1 MCLGAIYW
9 ARPARVFYGG
19 AASDAAAAGFD
30 DAFIY
35 DELKLANGARRIP
48 MTQLLHEESVA
59 VFDKWRQLEN
69 KTRY

>member
-1 MCLGAIYW
+1 
-9 ARPARVFYGG
+9 
-19 AASDAAAAGFD
+19 
-30 DAFIY
+30 
-35 DELKLANGARRIP
+35 LKLANGARRIP